1 MKSAKEVKE
10 ITEQIRNQKQK
21 KYPTKRALKKIEKFI
36 LKAAKQG
43 ETSASVL
50 FANIYWNTDE
60 IISELRKAGYV
71 VNPNCQGGIN
81 IHWS

>member
-21 KYPTKRALKKIEKFI
+21 KYPTERALKKIEKLI
-36 LKAAKQG
+36 LKAARQG

-50 FANIYWNTDE
+50 FTNIYWNTDE
-60 IISELRKAGYV
+60 IISELRKAGYI
-71 VNPNCQGGIN
+71 VNPNYQGGIN
-81 IHWS
+81 IYWS